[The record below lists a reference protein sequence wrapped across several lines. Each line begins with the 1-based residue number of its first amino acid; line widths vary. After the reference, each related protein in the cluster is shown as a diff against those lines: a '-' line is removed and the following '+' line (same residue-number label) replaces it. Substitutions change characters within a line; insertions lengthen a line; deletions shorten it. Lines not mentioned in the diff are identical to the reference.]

1 MVEHSYFS
9 LSQYYVYTFIAL
21 ATKPVLLW
29 CLINFDRSEYAEN
42 FAIFI
47 IFQQIL
53 VACAGTQ
60 IHKRLM
66 QKENMSTSLLVRC
79 STLEGLILA
88 LPAGVIMGFYFSDIY
103 FFFASILILPFEKVF
118 DDYQRDKIYR
128 GHLSSHGKLSAIRA
142 GLLILAVI
150 PGLIFKLDNSLLTFY
165 CILAMFAFFK
175 LNSFRSHDLS
185 LWRLLPYVKKMAT
198 SITGICWSLF
208 CVYLMQLDK
217 FALQLTSNSLAN
229 YMLTYQV
236 LVIAHMG
243 FAIAIYN
250 RYRTYARKK
259 INFYITKNAT
269 GLAFF
274 TLVLGGIYIFLSQFG
289 MELGIAVIHPIE
301 LQLQVIIV
309 LNMMLLI
316 IVNEIVFWRYKIS
329 KLLITDGTLLVIG
342 LTLAYFI
349 AQTRLEVIIYC
360 LLLMLIRTL
369 CYLIY
374 TGLALRRES
383 VQKIHS
389 RDL

>member
-1 MVEHSYFS
+1 MVKYSYFS
-9 LSQYYVYTFIAL
+9 LSQYYFYTFIAL
-21 ATKPVLLW
+21 ATKPALLW
-29 CLINFDRSEYAEN
+29 CLINFDRSDYAEN
-42 FAIFI
+42 FATFI

-66 QKENMSTSLLVRC
+66 QKDNMSASFLVRC

-128 GHLSSHGKLSAIRA
+128 GLLSSHGMLSAVRA

-150 PGLIFKLDNSLLTFY
+150 PGLIFELDNSLLISY
-165 CILAMFAFFK
+165 SILALFAFLK
-175 LNSFRSHDLS
+175 LNNFRKHDLS
-185 LWRLLPYVKKMAT
+185 FWRLFPYFKKMAA
-198 SITGICWSLF
+198 SIAGICWSLC

-217 FALQLTSNSLAN
+217 FSLQLTSNSLAN
-229 YMLTYQV
+229 YMLTYQI
-236 LVIAHMG
+236 LVVAYMG

-250 RYRTYARKK
+250 RYRSYARKQ
-259 INFYITKNAT
+259 INIYIAKNAT
-269 GLAFF
+269 GLLFF
-274 TLVLGGIYIFLSQFG
+274 ALVLGGIYIFLSQFG
-289 MELGIAVIHPIE
+289 EEFGIASISPIE

-329 KLLITDGTLLVIG
+329 QLLITDGILLLIG

-360 LLLMLIRTL
+360 LSLMLIRTL
-369 CYLIY
+369 CYIIY
-374 TGLALRRES
+374 AGLAYVEK
-383 VQKIHS
+383 VHS
-389 RDL
+389 K